1 MVETNQALDLDPD
14 VIVTYG
20 NLGLI
25 YLALNRTDDASTT
38 MERARAR
45 KLDGEW
51 LHQVAYE
58 MAFLRNDPAGMERHV
73 SWAIGR
79 PGDEDFL
86 LSVQS
91 DTEAYYGRL
100 EKARDYSRRAI
111 DSARGAESMEAAAL
125 WQANAALREAEFGNG
140 NAVAAE
146 QGIAAALALAPGR
159 DVRILTT
166 LALARA
172 GDSSRAKAAAERL
185 EKDYADDTMV
195 KFYWLPTIYAAITN
209 NNGGHAEEAISV
221 LQAARPYELGLP
233 PQLSVGTLYP
243 VFVRGQAYL
252 LAHDGD
258 LAIAEFQKVIDHRGI
273 VLNFPLGALARLGL
287 ARAYGVQGDMAR
299 ARSAY
304 QDFFALWKD
313 ADPDIP
319 ILKEAKVEYA
329 QLQ

>member
-1 MVETNQALDLDPD
+1 LVETNQALDLDPD

-58 MAFLRNDPAGMERHV
+58 MAFLRNDRAGMERHV

-159 DVRILTT
+159 DVRIHTT

-172 GDSSRAKAAAERL
+172 GDSSRAKAAAERWRRI
-185 EKDYADDTMV
+185 T
-195 KFYWLPTIYAAITN
+195 PTT
-209 NNGGHAEEAISV
+209 
-221 LQAARPYELGLP
+221 P
-233 PQLSVGTLYP
+233 
-243 VFVRGQAYL
+243 
-252 LAHDGD
+252 
-258 LAIAEFQKVIDHRGI
+258 
-273 VLNFPLGALARLGL
+273 
-287 ARAYGVQGDMAR
+287 
-299 ARSAY
+299 
-304 QDFFALWKD
+304 W
-313 ADPDIP
+313 
-319 ILKEAKVEYA
+319 
-329 QLQ
+329 